1 MKLPEQLRRVW
12 PAAIAAIV
20 LLGILRVA
28 GESVPKT
35 LAVGYK
41 LAGRA
46 PDCPWS
52 NILSVQRDIDEKS
65 RLMNAAL
72 SGLTVTEYD
81 AALGIE
87 RIAAPGRS
95 FWIQRNGGRLVGRE
109 LLADLL
115 AEHKI
120 LAERDPPKH
129 VRRGD
134 VVLDCGA
141 HVGVFTQRA
150 LDQGAAKV
158 VAIEPE
164 PANVEC
170 LRRNFA
176 AEIAA
181 GRVIV
186 VPKGVW
192 NEEKIL
198 TLYEGV
204 DNSGMNHVVK
214 AGLGPS
220 GRAIEI
226 PVTTIDNLVRTLELS
241 RVDFIKMDIEGAE
254 REALSGA
261 GGALRRFRPRMMIDT
276 YHRRGDME
284 VLPRL
289 IRQAH
294 ADYAITCG
302 PCQYGRGQFLPH
314 VVFWQ

>member
-1 MKLPEQLRRVW
+1 MKLPKQLRLVW

-20 LLGILRVA
+20 LLGILQVA
-28 GESVPKT
+28 KESVPKT
-35 LAVGYK
+35 MAVGYK

-52 NILSVQRDIDEKS
+52 NILSVQRDIDEKG
-65 RLMNAAL
+65 RRMNAARSAL
-72 SGLTVTEYD
+72 AVTEYD
-81 AALGIE
+81 EGLGIE
-87 RIAAPGRS
+87 RITGPSRS
-95 FWIQRNGGRLVGRE
+95 FWIKRDGSRLDGRE

-115 AEHKI
+115 AEHQI
-120 LAERDPPKH
+120 LAERDPQKH
-129 VRRGD
+129 VRAGD
-134 VVLDCGA
+134 IVLDCGA
-141 HVGVFTQRA
+141 HVGVFTAKA
-150 LDQGAAKV
+150 LEQGAAKV
-158 VAIEPE
+158 ISIEPE
-164 PANVEC
+164 PTNVEC

-186 VPKGVW
+186 LPKGVW
-192 NEEKIL
+192 NEEKTL

-220 GRAIEI
+220 GRGIEI
-226 PVTTIDNLVRTLELS
+226 PVTTIDNLVGALQLD

-254 REALSGA
+254 REALTGA
-261 GGALRRFRPRMMIDT
+261 ADTLRRFRPRMMIDT

-284 VLPRL
+284 VLPRI